1 MTRSVNKLYA
11 GMVRN
16 TFETYNGVEVQFVS
30 HGPANSYFWPTR
42 NEISWDP
49 VEDIGKK
56 MCCQQFPLEEGT
68 CLAKYCAISQRFHE
82 NI

>member
-1 MTRSVNKLYA
+1 MTRFVNKLYA

-16 TFETYNGVEVQFVS
+16 TFETFNDVEVQFVS

-49 VEDIGKK
+49 VEDIGQKRGANNFHWKK
-56 MCCQQFPLEEGT
+56 VH
-68 CLAKYCAISQRFHE
+68 A
-82 NI
+82 